1 MRIVCLGEALVDLV
15 AERPAAD
22 PTDVDGFVPHFGG
35 ALANVAV
42 QAARRGA
49 QVAICGGVG
58 DDPWGHWLARRLH
71 AEQIDTTDLVHETGG
86 RTPLALVTVDRRGE
100 PNYAIYG
107 STTGLGLVP
116 AADRIPGAIGRA
128 DLVLLAS
135 NTLLG
140 DQERQLTLGAR
151 QQALDAGKLVVV
163 DANMRPGRWASHQ
176 AMVDATLQLLDGVFV
191 AKMNHEEAR
200 WLTGEADPAAA
211 AAALQGDVARNVV
224 VTCGERGAVLRGEDG
239 VAREVAGVPVTPRST
254 SGAGDAV
261 TGVLL
266 AALAASRG
274 YAPALNAALPDAMRA
289 AAEVVQRW
297 GAV

>member
-49 QVAICGGVG
+49 AVSICGGVG
-58 DDPWGHWLARRLH
+58 DDPWGHWLARRLL
-71 AEQIDTTDLVHETGG
+71 EEGIDTTDFVHERGG
-86 RTPLALVTVDRRGE
+86 RTPLALVTVDERGE
-100 PNYAIYG
+100 PSYAIYG

-116 AADRIPGAIGRA
+116 AAERIGPAIRRA
-128 DLVLLAS
+128 SIVLLAS

-140 DQERQLTLGAR
+140 EQERRLTLGAR
-151 QQALDAGKLVVV
+151 AQALEEGKLVVV
-163 DANMRPGRWASHQ
+163 DANMRPNRWADHQ
-176 AMVDATLQLLDGVFV
+176 AMVDATLELLQGAFL
-191 AKMNHEEAR
+191 AKMNRDEAE
-200 WLTGEADPAAA
+200 WLTGEADPAKAA
-211 AAALQGDVARNVV
+211 EALRGDVARNVV
-224 VTCGERGAVLRGEDG
+224 VTSGERGAILRGQG
-239 VAREVAGVPVTPRST
+239 GLAREVAGVPVLPKNTA
-254 SGAGDAV
+254 GAGDAV

-266 AALAASRG
+266 ASLAASGG
-274 YAPALNAALPDAMRA
+274 YAPALNVALPDAMQA
-289 AAEVVQRW
+289 AARVVQEW